1 MATAPDSDTRAY
13 WEQRLSESD
22 GLAGV
27 GWIGLGESFNRWM
40 YAVRRRVFKRA
51 VRRAAGPRL
60 AGLDVLDVG
69 SGTGFYL
76 DLWQELGARSV
87 TGSDLTEVAVERL
100 LQRRPGQQVTR
111 LDLAGD
117 GDELGGRRFGA
128 VSAMDVLFHIVDDEA
143 YARAI
148 SNLARLTAPGGLLIL
163 TENLVSGPRSGVSH
177 HVSRTEEQVEGLLR
191 QAGLEPLVSRPMFC
205 LMNTPVDSRSRALR
219 LWWEALSRAASVH
232 DAVGWALGALVYP
245 AELAAV
251 TALRRGPSTKILVR
265 RRAL

>member
-1 MATAPDSDTRAY
+1 MATAPESDTRAY
-13 WEQRLSESD
+13 WERRLTESD

-40 YAVRRRVFKRA
+40 YAVRRRVFRRA
-51 VRRAAGPRL
+51 VREAAGSRL

-76 DLWQELGARSV
+76 DAWQELGARSV

-100 LQRRPGQQVTR
+100 RRKRPGQEVVR

-117 GDELGGRRFGA
+117 VDELAGRRFGA
-128 VSAMDVLFHIVDDEA
+128 VSAMDVLFHIVDDDA

-148 SNLARLTAPGGLLIL
+148 GNLARLTLPGGIVIL
-163 TENLVSGPRSGVSH
+163 SENLVSGPRSGVGH
-177 HVSRTEEQVEGLLR
+177 HVSRPEGQVEALLR
-191 QAGLEPLVSRPMFC
+191 DAGLEPAFSRPMFC

-219 LWWEALSRAASVH
+219 LWWEALSRAASLH
-232 DAVGWALGALVYP
+232 EAAGWALGAIVYP

-251 TALRRGPSTKILVR
+251 RALRRGPSTKILVR
-265 RRAL
+265 RLAR